1 MGGLECWEW
10 GRVVIY
16 TGWSGK
22 TLKAVRIEPPGMRV
36 LQTEATQCKDCK
48 VGKPGMVKSLTEAP
62 VATLEKV
69 RGTVGRGE
77 VSFRRSRG
85 TRLCGP
91 LVTTVRNLAC
101 IGSEMGASDRF
112 IQRTRGLI
120 YT

>member
-1 MGGLECWEW
+1 
-10 GRVVIY
+10 
-16 TGWSGK
+16 
-22 TLKAVRIEPPGMRV
+22 MRV
-36 LQTEATQCKDCK
+36 LQTEATQFKGCK
-48 VGKPGMVKSLTEAP
+48 VGKPGTVQPLTEAP
-62 VATLEKV
+62 VAALEEV

-91 LVTTVRNLAC
+91 LATTVRNLAC

-112 IQRTRGLI
+112 KQRTYDLI